1 VNALDRYIVRTILGG
16 VGLWSALLLALGA
29 LFLFIGQ
36 QDDIGVGNYT
46 ARDALLFVLLNLP
59 EQAWQLLPIAALI
72 GSLMGLGTLARGS
85 EITVIR
91 ATGVSPLRMAGT
103 ALLAALMLII
113 IAIGVGE
120 FIAPQ
125 LQQAAKQQKA
135 FTKFSDVTFG
145 GSGGAWMRDG
155 NLILNVTRQS
165 GEGQFGGM
173 TIFELSPG
181 HRLRAIGH
189 AARATADANDEWLLR
204 GYAESR
210 FAREAGSDV
219 RKEAGFGF
227 SNEFRV
233 LSRSRGERRIESG
246 VAGFLGLAVDDPH
259 DMQIGTLWRLIQY
272 YEANAL
278 DARPYIFAF
287 WSRIARTVAIAFA
300 VLLPIP
306 FVLGSLRS
314 AGAGA
319 RTAFGLML
327 GIGFFLLQRLIESGT
342 LVFDLNPIVLAW
354 IPTALLALV
363 AVTLL
368 ARTR

>member
-1 VNALDRYIVRTILGG
+1 MNALDRYIVRTILGS
-16 VGLWSALLLALGA
+16 VGLWVALLLALGG

-36 QDDIGVGNYT
+36 QDDIGVGSYT

-72 GSLMGLGTLARGS
+72 GALMGLGTLARGS

-91 ATGVSPLRMAGT
+91 ATGISPVRIAGA
-103 ALLAALMLII
+103 ALLAGIILIV
-113 IAIGVGE
+113 AAVAVGE
-120 FIAPQ
+120 FLAPQ

-135 FTKFSDVTFG
+135 FTKFTDITFG
-145 GSGGAWMRDG
+145 GKGGAWMRDG
-155 NLILNVTRQS
+155 TLIINAQRQS

-173 TIFELSPG
+173 TIFEVSPE
-181 HRLRAIGH
+181 HRLQAIGR
-189 AARATADANDEWLLR
+189 AARASAGSSNEWLLR

-210 FAREAGSDV
+210 FAGE
-219 RKEAGFGF
+219 
-227 SNEFRV
+227 RV
-233 LSRSRGERRIESG
+233 LTKRGGERRLESS
-246 VAGFLGLAVDDPH
+246 VSAGFLGLAVDDPH
-259 DMQIGTLWRLIQY
+259 DMQIATLWRLIQY
-272 YEANAL
+272 YQANAL
-278 DARPYIFAF
+278 DARPFLFAF

-319 RTAFGLML
+319 RTAVGLLL

-354 IPTALLALV
+354 LPTALLATVSLV
-363 AVTLL
+363 LL
-368 ARTR
+368 ARAR

>member
-1 VNALDRYIVRTILGG
+1 MNALDRYLVRTILAA
-16 VGLWSALLLALGA
+16 VGMWALLLLVLGA

-36 QDDIGVGNYT
+36 QDDIGVGSYT
-46 ARDALLFVLLNLP
+46 AKDAILYVLLNLP
-59 EQAWQLLPIAALI
+59 EQTWQLLPIATLL

-91 ATGVSPLRMAGT
+91 ATGVSPVRIAG
-103 ALLAALMLII
+103 AALIAGVILMAV
-113 IAIGVGE
+113 AIGVGE
-120 FIAPQ
+120 FLAPQ

-135 FTKFSDVTFG
+135 FSKFADITFG
-145 GSGGAWMRDG
+145 GNGGAWVRDG
-155 NLILNVTRQS
+155 NLIINAARQS
-165 GEGQFGGM
+165 GERQFGGM
-173 TIFELSPG
+173 TIFELSPD

-189 AARATADANDEWLLR
+189 AARASAGTNGGWMLR

-210 FAREAGSDV
+210 FTPG
-219 RKEAGFGF
+219 
-227 SNEFRV
+227 RV
-233 LSRSRGERRIESG
+233 LSRAGGERRLESS
-246 VAGFLGLAVDDPH
+246 VSAQFLGLAVDDPH
-259 DMQIGTLWRLIQY
+259 DMQIGTLWKLIQY
-272 YEANAL
+272 YQANAL
-278 DARPYIFAF
+278 DVRPYLFAF

-319 RTAFGLML
+319 RTAIGLLL

-354 IPTALLALV
+354 LPTALLASVSLV
-363 AVTLL
+363 LL
-368 ARTR
+368 ARAR